1 MDCRLDDKSDLQFF
15 VCIGEGKMAIAKVS
29 GSSVLGIV

>member
-15 VCIGEGKMAIAKVS
+15 FVCIGEGVNSNSLKCLAHQF
-29 GSSVLGIV
+29 

>member
-15 VCIGEGKMAIAKVS
+15 VSIGEGVNSNSLKCLAHQF
-29 GSSVLGIV
+29 

>member
-15 VCIGEGKMAIAKVS
+15 VCIGEGVNSNSLKCLAHQF
-29 GSSVLGIV
+29 

>member
-15 VCIGEGKMAIAKVS
+15 VSIGEGDGNSLKSLAHQF
-29 GSSVLGIV
+29 